1 VKGFFM
7 NPFTFDY
14 TNDKDGFEGHIELYP
29 MICTLRAD
37 SPEPSAREG
46 VHDILE
52 WVSAETLDEYEMLR
66 GNMKIVQKIQLE
78 YWSRLSLM

>member
-1 VKGFFM
+1 M
-7 NPFTFDY
+7 NPYTFDY
-14 TNDKDGFEGHIELYP
+14 TNDKDGEGHIKLYP

-66 GNMKIVQKIQLE
+66 
-78 YWSRLSLM
+78 